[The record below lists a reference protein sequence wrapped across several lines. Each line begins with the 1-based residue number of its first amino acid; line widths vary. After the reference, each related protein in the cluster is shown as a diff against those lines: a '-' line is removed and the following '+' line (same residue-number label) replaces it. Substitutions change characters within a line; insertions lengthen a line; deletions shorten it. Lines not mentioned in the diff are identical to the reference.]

1 MVEFNQIIPFAH
13 IALIKTMLWLNL
25 IKSFGTTKIRCN
37 ILLRR
42 RVNFSWSTVHVNMY
56 LSPPFFVCVE
66 NLLVYYVY
74 SWAKQIQNSFGH
86 VNKVLLNEDRSN
98 RHSDNAPHKTQ
109 TARDC
114 LLAIAFASLQSHIV
128 WICKTQV
135 SKLQLLAF
143 GVIFEDH
150 RFLDFVK
157 ENSRKYF
164 HTKDKEVRDE
174 GFSLWPCLS
183 P

>member
-1 MVEFNQIIPFAH
+1 MAI
-13 IALIKTMLWLNL
+13 
-25 IKSFGTTKIRCN
+25 
-37 ILLRR
+37 
-42 RVNFSWSTVHVNMY
+42 VHVNMY
-56 LSPPFFVCVE
+56 LIIYPPFFVCIE

-86 VNKVLLNEDRSN
+86 VNKVLLHEDRSN

-109 TARDC
+109 TVRDC
-114 LLAIAFASLQSHIV
+114 LAAIAFTNLQPHIV
-128 WICKTQV
+128 WICKTQAI
-135 SKLQLLAF
+135 KLQLLAF

-164 HTKDKEVRDE
+164 HTKDKEVIDK